1 MSQNVEKYA
10 LEIGAAFV
18 LGAWLVTPSLNTLTL
33 MSDTEVDVN
42 DNERAD
48 NEVRKVTPKV
58 MALCEFLVRF
68 HGQVKSQQEI
78 AQAVW
83 PERVISDSSI
93 YQAIAQL
100 RKALQHDS
108 DETHY
113 VERVSG
119 KGYRIHAPISAI
131 NTSAVVTNKQ
141 QKTAQPVTKLPAPNK
156 NGRMLTVAVIALL
169 ILLLFMLFWNKVY
182 RQTDLSSASIKTVA
196 VLPTENLSI
205 PHNEVFNNFSQL
217 ILSELV
223 TDSSHKFI
231 YLRAGSY
238 DESESTQAQTQ
249 LVSSVQRNKDKL
261 IASVQLLE
269 SSTGKVLWAEN
280 FTTNQTDYLQLK
292 NYVVAGLRRHL
303 RPHQALAKTENNDR
317 TLQDPH
323 FEEYALAH
331 YFWDKREPNALQQAK
346 TAYQKILQQS
356 PQHLGALVGLCHTYL
371 YLSVYS
377 DLPQALA
384 HQYCK
389 PYITKAIALAPNKG
403 EVIATQALLQLYI
416 DERDNE
422 QLDKLFRRAIKAAP
436 NYAMA
441 HHWYGNYLRKM
452 GQFQRGLEQHRLAY
466 SLDPLSP
473 IIIRGLAY
481 GYLNLRQLDH
491 ARRYYQR
498 ALTIEPHYAH
508 RAVEELDFLLL
519 NSQRASAFIDWLD
532 KPSNIA
538 NKPAYRLTQ
547 ALVWL
552 GLGDIKTA
560 QQLIEKTQ
568 IESVNKAFLL
578 YCQGA
583 LASAQGDFQ
592 VAQEKMTE
600 RLNLTPDAILYVM
613 PYITALF
620 YNDKPAK
627 ALSALQYYFPEINNE
642 GIITNENSGLYVLRS
657 RLVQRL
663 KDVSSQQKINTKLRQ
678 FINTQ
683 DGELSPINQ
692 IYWAFINEQSQQ
704 TQQLIHQLF
713 NAGWLPDYNDN
724 IFALT
729 ELKHIYVNSG
739 GNDEK
744 WQQMLTLNRSI

>member
-1 MSQNVEKYA
+1 MSKAVDENA

-33 MSDTEVDVN
+33 MSSN
-42 DNERAD
+42 GDNAD
-48 NEVRKVTPKV
+48 CEVRKVTPKV

-68 HGQVKSQQEI
+68 HGHVKSQQEI

-131 NTSAVVTNKQ
+131 DPSEKKTNKR
-141 QKTAQPVTKLPAPNK
+141 QKIEPLTTSIPPLKK
-156 NGRMLTVAVIALL
+156 HRRMLTIAVITVFTLL
-169 ILLLFMLFWNKVY
+169 ILMFFGNNGYQK
-182 RQTDLSSASIKTVA
+182 TELSPSPIMTVA
-196 VLPTENLSI
+196 VLPTENLSS

-231 YLRAGSY
+231 YLRAGSH
-238 DESESTQAQTQ
+238 DKSAKIQAQTQ
-249 LVSSVQRNKDKL
+249 LISSIQRNQDKL
-261 IASVQLLE
+261 IASIQLLE

-280 FTTNQTDYLQLK
+280 FTANQTDYLQLK
-292 NYVVAGLRRHL
+292 NNVVQGLRRHL
-303 RPHQALAKTENNDR
+303 IPHQVTAKTEKNDR

-331 YFWDKREPNALQQAK
+331 YFWDKREPNTLQQAK
-346 TAYQKILQQS
+346 TGYQKILQQS

-377 DLPQALA
+377 DLPKELA
-384 HQYCK
+384 HQYCQ

-422 QLDKLFRRAIKAAP
+422 QLDKLFKRAIKAAP

-441 HHWYGNYLRKM
+441 HHWYGNYLRQM
-452 GQFQRGLEQHRLAY
+452 GQYQQGLEQHRLAY

-498 ALTIEPHYAH
+498 ALAIEPHYAH
-508 RAVEELDFLLL
+508 RAIEELDFLLL
-519 NSQRASAFIDWLD
+519 NSLRASAFIDWLE

-538 NKPAYRLTQ
+538 NKPIYRLTQ

-552 GLGDIKTA
+552 GLGEIKTA
-560 QQLIEKTQ
+560 QQLIEQ
-568 IESVNKAFLL
+568 ARQGSVNKAFLL

-583 LASAQGDFQ
+583 LASAKGDFQ
-592 VAQEKMTE
+592 LAQEKMTE
-600 RLNLTPDAILYVM
+600 RLNLTPDVIRYAM

-620 YNDKPAK
+620 YNDKPAQ
-627 ALSALQYYFPEINNE
+627 ALSALRHYFPEINSE
-642 GIITNENSGLYVLRS
+642 GIITNENSGLYVLLS
-657 RLVQRL
+657 RLVQQL
-663 KDVSSQQKINTKLRQ
+663 EDVSSQQKINTKLRQ
-678 FINTQ
+678 FINTK

-692 IYWAFINEQSQQ
+692 VYWAFMNKRHQQ
-704 TQQLIHQLF
+704 TQQLINQLF

-729 ELKHIYVNSG
+729 ELNNMYLKSG
-739 GNDEK
+739 GNDEE
-744 WQQMLTLNRSI
+744 WQQKLRLNRKL